1 MPGLGL
7 HDEHGDGVG
16 LVEACRRDDTEC
28 RRPIVTTAQYLVFLV
43 VAVALTVA
51 VGRVLFLSGEP
62 FLEEVFQSNE
72 TARSLNVLLTVL
84 FHLLTLGVLAI
95 ISTVD
100 VPVEGV
106 VQTMVTKFGI
116 VLVVVGVAYGVSMLV
131 LLKVRERRRAAITS
145 ENVQVR
151 IAEQKARSTTMP
163 TTGGGEPVPPA
174 G

>member
-1 MPGLGL
+1 M
-7 HDEHGDGVG
+7 
-16 LVEACRRDDTEC
+16 
-28 RRPIVTTAQYLVFLV
+28 TTAQYLVFLV

>member
-1 MPGLGL
+1 M
-7 HDEHGDGVG
+7 
-16 LVEACRRDDTEC
+16 
-28 RRPIVTTAQYLVFLV
+28 TTAQYLVFLV

-151 IAEQKARSTTMP
+151 IAEQKARSTTLP

>member
-1 MPGLGL
+1 
-7 HDEHGDGVG
+7 
-16 LVEACRRDDTEC
+16 
-28 RRPIVTTAQYLVFLV
+28 VTTAQYLVFLV